1 MVRSGSVPGVSN
13 AGGMLG
19 TNQKALVPSRITS
32 WDESCYS
39 LVRRTPVV
47 PPRLSFQFVLIRFH
61 TDSFAHHCDENLKKT
76 TTHLRFKCCVGT
88 VHPSYLPLLSRL
100 SSDGRSRRGSEEA
113 KSFRTCTNHR
123 IATGRRS
130 SYYLRSTR
138 ARCIC
143 LFLQEYIASRRLST
157 AATLPFFTHW

>member
-1 MVRSGSVPGVSN
+1 M
-13 AGGMLG
+13 AGCSRPI
-19 TNQKALVPSRITS
+19 KKPSSQVEYS
-32 WDESCYS
+32 WDESCIS

-47 PPRLSFQFVLIRFH
+47 PPRLSSFFRFH
-61 TDSFAHHCDENLKKT
+61 ADCCSSRRCDEKAERL
-76 TTHLRFKCCVGT
+76 TTHLRLNFCMGAI
-88 VHPSYLPLLSRL
+88 HPPYLSLYKRL
-100 SSDGRSRRGSEEA
+100 SSGSRSRRGSEVA

-157 AATLPFFTHW
+157 AATLPFFTHWWVLRQNSPMGRAG